1 MFEDAKDVIRAK
13 QQRNTDNKM
22 IKRKRTNN
30 DLQNTTQKT
39 HLFYANIQDIIVSND
54 YSAVDILYVIF
65 KKKR

>member
-1 MFEDAKDVIRAK
+1 MFEDAKGVISAK

-39 HLFYANIQDIIVSND
+39 HLFCANIQDIIVSND

-65 KKKR
+65 KKNR

>member
-1 MFEDAKDVIRAK
+1 MFEDAKGVIRAK

-30 DLQNTTQKT
+30 DLQNATQKT